1 MEAWKVCEGCVSF
14 EIPPLILKLIQG
26 VGCIQ
31 QGPVEGRSVVG
42 EMEAQLWD
50 DNLERSEITKRVSAE
65 EEELRLMNQVQGSDN
80 RTENGSR

>member
-1 MEAWKVCEGCVSF
+1 VCEGCVSLQ
-14 EIPPLILKLIQG
+14 IPPLILKLIQE

-31 QGPVEGRSVVG
+31 QAPVVGRSVVG